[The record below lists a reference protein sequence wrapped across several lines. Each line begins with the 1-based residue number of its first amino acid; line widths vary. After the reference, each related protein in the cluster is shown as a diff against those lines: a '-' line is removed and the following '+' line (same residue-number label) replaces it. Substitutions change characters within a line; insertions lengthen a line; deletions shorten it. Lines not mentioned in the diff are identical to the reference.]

1 MKFTAA
7 QYASILYALA
17 TTPLSATSLPTD
29 SASSLRSRNNDG
41 AYMSGL
47 TSDKWTQALAKAQA
61 AVAQMTLAEKVS
73 SRFGSQDFAAT
84 YLRAFSFFL
93 GQHDKERRQRR
104 MFR

>member
-73 SRFGSQDFAAT
+73 LCFG
-84 YLRAFSFFL
+84 LRE
-93 GQHDKERRQRR
+93 GGRR
-104 MFR
+104 MLMSYFHIR